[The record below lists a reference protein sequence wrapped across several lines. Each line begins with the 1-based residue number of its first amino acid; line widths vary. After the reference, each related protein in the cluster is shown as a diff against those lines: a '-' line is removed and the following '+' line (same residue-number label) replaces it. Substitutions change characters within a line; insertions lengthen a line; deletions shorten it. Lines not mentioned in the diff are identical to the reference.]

1 MQFISFPKNRVEC
14 RGHIFAVDP
23 RYIVKSHVGQGA
35 QGVICSAH
43 DVHLAVDIAI
53 KKLPNALDEVMSCK
67 RLLRELRIMRRMRH
81 ENLLQVRDIMLPPS
95 SNVLLW
101 RDLYM
106 VTDLMDTDMHYVISS
121 GQELSDDHIQYFMFQ
136 LLSGLAHLHACNVV
150 HRDLK
155 PSNLLVDR
163 NCDLR
168 ICDFGMARTCAA
180 PNSAAVHDDEQMLT
194 LYVATRWYR
203 APELLCLSHSY
214 GAAVDLW
221 STGCILAEMILRAPL
236 MVGNDYLNQLQLII
250 QTLGT
255 PTDAEMATLENEHA
269 RQYVR
274 RLPEQKAKSWE
285 EVMPHATPAARALL
299 RKLLVFDQ
307 AKRLTAAQALHDEY
321 VSSYLEAD
329 DEAGLEQAVQA
340 TSADMFDMANVSALP
355 KEQLQNLIFQE
366 MLHFHPE
373 MIAVNWGACAPSPT

>member
-1 MQFISFPKNRVEC
+1 
-14 RGHIFAVDP
+14 
-23 RYIVKSHVGQGA
+23 
-35 QGVICSAH
+35 
-43 DVHLAVDIAI
+43 
-53 KKLPNALDEVMSCK
+53 
-67 RLLRELRIMRRMRH
+67 MRRMRH

-194 LYVATRWYR
+194 LYVATRWCR
-203 APELLCLSHSY
+203 ARAIRRHS
-214 GAAVDLW
+214 
-221 STGCILAEMILRAPL
+221 APL
-236 MVGNDYLNQLQLII
+236 RRHSAQFGAISAP
-250 QTLGT
+250 LG
-255 PTDAEMATLENEHA
+255 
-269 RQYVR
+269 
-274 RLPEQKAKSWE
+274 
-285 EVMPHATPAARALL
+285 ALL
-299 RKLLVFDQ
+299 RRR
-307 AKRLTAAQALHDEY
+307 ARLPSGTARP
-321 VSSYLEAD
+321 SS
-329 DEAGLEQAVQA
+329 
-340 TSADMFDMANVSALP
+340 SASRTRTARRSTC
-355 KEQLQNLIFQE
+355 
-366 MLHFHPE
+366 
-373 MIAVNWGACAPSPT
+373 GAPGASSPR

>member
-1 MQFISFPKNRVEC
+1 M
-14 RGHIFAVDP
+14 
-23 RYIVKSHVGQGA
+23 
-35 QGVICSAH
+35 
-43 DVHLAVDIAI
+43 
-53 KKLPNALDEVMSCK
+53 PNATVEVMSDK
-67 RLLRELRIMRRMRH
+67 RLLREAHHGQDVYREFAAGARHHGRRRRVMAVARP
-81 ENLLQVRDIMLPPS
+81 VIS
-95 SNVLLW
+95 
-101 RDLYM
+101 M
-106 VTDLMDTDMHYVISS
+106 VSDLMDSDMRYVPLVGAGSS
-121 GQELSDDHIQYFMFQ
+121 QRPIQYFMGAQ

-236 MVGNDYLNQLQLII
+236 MAGNDYLNQLQLII

-269 RQYVR
+269 RVR
-274 RLPEQKAKSWE
+274 A
-285 EVMPHATPAARALL
+285 AAARAEGELGGGDAA
-299 RKLLVFDQ
+299 RD
-307 AKRLTAAQALHDEY
+307 AGGARAAAQAARLRPG
-321 VSSYLEAD
+321 EA
-329 DEAGLEQAVQA
+329 AGRRRRRSTTSTSRRTSRPTTRRGLEQAVQA

-373 MIAVNWGACAPSPT
+373 MIAVNCCACAPARRDRSPSVADFSAQKFCFAAANPAGH

>member
-1 MQFISFPKNRVEC
+1 MGRHAFD
-14 RGHIFAVDP
+14 VDE
-23 RYIVKSHVGQGA
+23 RYEVKKGVGQGA
-35 QGVICSAH
+35 YGLICAAK
-43 DVHLAVDIAI
+43 DTKTGDQVAI
-53 KKLPNALDEVMSCK
+53 KKITNAFEDAVDCK
-67 RLLRELRIMRRMRH
+67 RILREIRLLQHFSH
-81 ENLLQVRDIMLPPS
+81 ENVLNLRDIMMPPPGKAEDWKDIY
-95 SNVLLW
+95 L
-101 RDLYM
+101 

-236 MVGNDYLNQLQLII
+236 MAGNDYLNQLQLII

-285 EVMPHATPAARALL
+285 EVMPHATPAALHSRAGPLAPSSCHL
-299 RKLLVFDQ
+299 PVAVRGIPISIYRVDIYW
-307 AKRLTAAQALHDEY
+307 LTAK
-321 VSSYLEAD
+321 SSH
-329 DEAGLEQAVQA
+329 VR
-340 TSADMFDMANVSALP
+340 
-355 KEQLQNLIFQE
+355 KQN
-366 MLHFHPE
+366 
-373 MIAVNWGACAPSPT
+373 TT